1 MKFGRHREERAVGAV
16 RRRSPDLLRQA
27 VRVGAKAILAYERE
41 LDLIVPRTCGFV
53 RFAVEDEG

>member
-1 MKFGRHREERAVGAV
+1 MMSTPVPPLQTVEVPLPPQARAE
-16 RRRSPDLLRQA
+16 
-27 VRVGAKAILAYERE
+27 GAKAILAYERE